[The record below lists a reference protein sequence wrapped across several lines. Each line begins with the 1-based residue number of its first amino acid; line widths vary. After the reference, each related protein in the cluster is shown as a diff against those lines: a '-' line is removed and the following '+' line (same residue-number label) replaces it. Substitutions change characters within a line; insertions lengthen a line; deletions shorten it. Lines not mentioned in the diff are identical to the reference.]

1 MLLLRLVLS
10 SVEVP
15 PPAVPSAA
23 DLEAFDDVPLTDHEG
38 RPLAEQEAM
47 GAFSER
53 CQRALKETM
62 WREQSG
68 VVWPH
73 LYADTLEGV
82 RLGNRNQTDDPRILY
97 FIGMT
102 RKTAAIMV
110 SRLLLA
116 LYHSSHL
123 FLLHVDLKT
132 DEAVV
137 NELRK
142 LTKDHPNIFLM
153 RTRRLVQWGAWTMN
167 LVMLDALHT
176 AVSAGIDFD
185 FVINLSDADIALRTN
200 DEIVTFLREHRGRQ
214 FVQVHTSTGEWLEKA
229 KSFSARHR
237 VVECGGYGFVAINS
251 SGVLDL
257 GGGPQQA
264 FGRGGPVLY
273 ANTSKVALEEA
284 TVAVR
289 EDAACSAHERRR
301 LRLVKDGEGG
311 KDGDGAEGGEG
322 RVSGAGVGDA
332 VAAEDATPNATE
344 AALLATNCTALHTG
358 SQWVILNRAFATYL
372 VRDVRAARWMRVFE
386 RRFLSDE
393 AFIQTVL
400 MHSPHRAGL
409 VNHNMRYIYWPH
421 FDGDPQ
427 VCHES
432 DDGVESH
439 G

>member
-1 MLLLRLVLS
+1 
-10 SVEVP
+10 
-15 PPAVPSAA
+15 
-23 DLEAFDDVPLTDHEG
+23 
-38 RPLAEQEAM
+38 
-47 GAFSER
+47 
-53 CQRALKETM
+53 
-62 WREQSG
+62 
-68 VVWPH
+68 
-73 LYADTLEGV
+73 
-82 RLGNRNQTDDPRILY
+82 
-97 FIGMT
+97 
-102 RKTAAIMV
+102 
-110 SRLLLA
+110 
-116 LYHSSHL
+116 
-123 FLLHVDLKT
+123 
-132 DEAVV
+132 
-137 NELRK
+137 
-142 LTKDHPNIFLM
+142 
-153 RTRRLVQWGAWTMN
+153 
-167 LVMLDALHT
+167 
-176 AVSAGIDFD
+176 
-185 FVINLSDADIALRTN
+185 
-200 DEIVTFLREHRGRQ
+200 
-214 FVQVHTSTGEWLEKA
+214 VHTSTGEWLEKA
-229 KSFSARHR
+229 TSFSARHR

-273 ANTSKVALEEA
+273 ANTSKLSLEDA

-289 EDAACSAHERRR
+289 EDAACSAHDRRR

-311 KDGDGAEGGEG
+311 KDGDGAEGAESGG
-322 RVSGAGVGDA
+322 SGAGAMTGAGDA
-332 VAAEDATPNATE
+332 VAAENATEVLRGAQEDATPNATE

-432 DDGVESH
+432 EGGIESDGYGSPFSAMGSPWLPWIAIDHLSCHIDCHIDYDGLPLIATDGSCRSIGSGWAPTMWAVH
-439 G
+439 K

>member
-1 MLLLRLVLS
+1 M
-10 SVEVP
+10 
-15 PPAVPSAA
+15 
-23 DLEAFDDVPLTDHEG
+23 
-38 RPLAEQEAM
+38 
-47 GAFSER
+47 
-53 CQRALKETM
+53 
-62 WREQSG
+62 
-68 VVWPH
+68 
-73 LYADTLEGV
+73 
-82 RLGNRNQTDDPRILY
+82 
-97 FIGMT
+97 
-102 RKTAAIMV
+102 
-110 SRLLLA
+110 
-116 LYHSSHL
+116 
-123 FLLHVDLKT
+123 
-132 DEAVV
+132 
-137 NELRK
+137 
-142 LTKDHPNIFLM
+142 
-153 RTRRLVQWGAWTMN
+153 
-167 LVMLDALHT
+167 
-176 AVSAGIDFD
+176 
-185 FVINLSDADIALRTN
+185 
-200 DEIVTFLREHRGRQ
+200 
-214 FVQVHTSTGEWLEKA
+214 HTSTGEWLEKA
-229 KSFSARHR
+229 TSFSARHR

-273 ANTSKVALEEA
+273 ANTSKLSLEDA

-289 EDAACSAHERRR
+289 EDAACSAHDRRR

-311 KDGDGAEGGEG
+311 KDGDGAEGAESGG
-322 RVSGAGVGDA
+322 SGAGAMTGAGDA
-332 VAAEDATPNATE
+332 VAAEDATEVLRGAQEDATPNATE

-432 DDGVESH
+432 EGVIESDGYGSPFSAMGSPWLPGIAIESDGYGLPFSSMGSPWLPGIAIDH
-439 G
+439 LSCHIDCHIDYDGLPLIATDGSCRSIGSGWAPTMWAVHK

>member
-1 MLLLRLVLS
+1 M
-10 SVEVP
+10 
-15 PPAVPSAA
+15 
-23 DLEAFDDVPLTDHEG
+23 
-38 RPLAEQEAM
+38 
-47 GAFSER
+47 
-53 CQRALKETM
+53 
-62 WREQSG
+62 
-68 VVWPH
+68 
-73 LYADTLEGV
+73 
-82 RLGNRNQTDDPRILY
+82 
-97 FIGMT
+97 
-102 RKTAAIMV
+102 
-110 SRLLLA
+110 
-116 LYHSSHL
+116 
-123 FLLHVDLKT
+123 
-132 DEAVV
+132 
-137 NELRK
+137 
-142 LTKDHPNIFLM
+142 
-153 RTRRLVQWGAWTMN
+153 
-167 LVMLDALHT
+167 
-176 AVSAGIDFD
+176 
-185 FVINLSDADIALRTN
+185 
-200 DEIVTFLREHRGRQ
+200 
-214 FVQVHTSTGEWLEKA
+214 HTSTGEWLEKA

-311 KDGDGAEGGEG
+311 KDVDGAEGGEG

-400 MHSPHRAGL
+400 MHSPHRTGF

-432 DDGVESH
+432 EGGIESDGYGLPFSAMGSPWLPWIAIDYLSCHIDCHIDYDGLPLIATDGSCRSIGKGWAPTMWAVH
-439 G
+439 K

>member
-1 MLLLRLVLS
+1 M
-10 SVEVP
+10 
-15 PPAVPSAA
+15 
-23 DLEAFDDVPLTDHEG
+23 
-38 RPLAEQEAM
+38 
-47 GAFSER
+47 
-53 CQRALKETM
+53 
-62 WREQSG
+62 
-68 VVWPH
+68 
-73 LYADTLEGV
+73 
-82 RLGNRNQTDDPRILY
+82 
-97 FIGMT
+97 
-102 RKTAAIMV
+102 
-110 SRLLLA
+110 
-116 LYHSSHL
+116 
-123 FLLHVDLKT
+123 
-132 DEAVV
+132 
-137 NELRK
+137 
-142 LTKDHPNIFLM
+142 
-153 RTRRLVQWGAWTMN
+153 
-167 LVMLDALHT
+167 
-176 AVSAGIDFD
+176 
-185 FVINLSDADIALRTN
+185 
-200 DEIVTFLREHRGRQ
+200 
-214 FVQVHTSTGEWLEKA
+214 HTSTGEWLEKA
-229 KSFSARHR
+229 TSFSARHR

-273 ANTSKVALEEA
+273 ANTSKLSLEDA

-289 EDAACSAHERRR
+289 EDAACSAHDRRR

-311 KDGDGAEGGEG
+311 KDGDGAEGAESGG
-322 RVSGAGVGDA
+322 SGAGAMTGAGDA
-332 VAAEDATPNATE
+332 VAAENATEVLRGAQEDATPNATE

-432 DDGVESH
+432 EGGIESDGYGSPFSAMGSPWLPGIAIESDGYGLPFSARGSPWLPWIAIDYLSCH
-439 G
+439 IDYDGLPLIATDGSCRSIGSGWAPTMWAVHK